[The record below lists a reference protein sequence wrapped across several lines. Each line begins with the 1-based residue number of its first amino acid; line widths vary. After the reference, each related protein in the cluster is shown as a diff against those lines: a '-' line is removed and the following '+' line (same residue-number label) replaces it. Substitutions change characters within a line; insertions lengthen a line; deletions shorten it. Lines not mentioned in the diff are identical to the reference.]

1 MADTVMLLI
10 LQREVQS
17 YKKFVRWQE
26 WLWVIKSDMSGSC
39 VIIWNRLDYLF
50 EAKNNLSNFVVYKD
64 GEVFRTLSNI

>member
-1 MADTVMLLI
+1 MC
-10 LQREVQS
+10 
-17 YKKFVRWQE
+17 
-26 WLWVIKSDMSGSC
+26 DMSGSC